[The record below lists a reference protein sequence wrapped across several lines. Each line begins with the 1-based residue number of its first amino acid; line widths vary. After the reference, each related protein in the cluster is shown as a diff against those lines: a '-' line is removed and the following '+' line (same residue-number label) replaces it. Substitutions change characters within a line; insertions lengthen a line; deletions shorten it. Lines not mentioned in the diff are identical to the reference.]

1 MENLSGLNP
10 DAKERETG
18 ESGEKPDFQPFPMCH
33 RILSFPANHHKS
45 LVFTVQRKQKSRC
58 AIGHIC
64 QQKVVMVEVAGVEPA
79 SCDGITPASTC
90 LFCLFCLSSRNL
102 AGRQAALRLVH
113 LISRPESM
121 KKAYG
126 PGRCRRHLPLAPV
139 REVTSPHQAASAY
152 SSFAVI
158 GLIEFLR
165 GQRSSSTCR

>member
-1 MENLSGLNP
+1 MQNTRVQVHFRDSLFIGKISISSCCSAG
-10 DAKERETG
+10 KETKKLLASVSTSASREW
-18 ESGEKPDFQPFPMCH
+18 
-33 RILSFPANHHKS
+33 L
-45 LVFTVQRKQKSRC
+45 L
-58 AIGHIC
+58 
-64 QQKVVMVEVAGVEPA
+64 VEVAGVEPA

-113 LISRPESM
+113 LKSHPESM

-126 PGRCRRHLPLAPV
+126 PGRCRRHLPPAPV

>member
-1 MENLSGLNP
+1 MLT
-10 DAKERETG
+10 K
-18 ESGEKPDFQPFPMCH
+18 
-33 RILSFPANHHKS
+33 
-45 LVFTVQRKQKSRC
+45 QRKTALSMQSTLFQVRKCRSLFSGTVC
-58 AIGHIC
+58 AKRS
-64 QQKVVMVEVAGVEPA
+64 QSAPNVNKTMRASLKDLVRRELEMVEVAGVEPA

-90 LFCLFCLSSRNL
+90 LFCLFCLSSRSL

-113 LISRPESM
+113 LKSRPESM